1 MNNSDFI
8 KIVNDVKSMEYIDGR
23 FYKQGWKDACDMI
36 LNSVK
41 MLNESAIDISELKD
55 IYYGV

>member
-1 MNNSDFI
+1 MNNNDFI

-41 MLNESAIDISELKD
+41 MLNESTIDISELKD
-55 IYYGV
+55 RYYGV

>member
-1 MNNSDFI
+1 MNSSDFI

-41 MLNESAIDISELKD
+41 ILNEPIINFSELED
-55 IYYGV
+55 RYYGV